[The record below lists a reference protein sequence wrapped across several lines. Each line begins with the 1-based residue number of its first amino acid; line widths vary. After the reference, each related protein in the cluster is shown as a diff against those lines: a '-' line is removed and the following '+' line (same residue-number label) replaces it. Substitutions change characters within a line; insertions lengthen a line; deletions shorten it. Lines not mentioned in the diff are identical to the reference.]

1 VFYSLATRGVAEE
14 ASQAVRCA
22 LAMRE
27 ALAGLN
33 EDWARRGIATID
45 NGIGLASGLVMVGQI
60 GSPRRMEFTVIG
72 DTVNLAARLESATR
86 QVEAAVVCDR
96 QTAEL
101 VAADP
106 RLAARSLGAQTVKSL
121 GEVEIFTVALAE
133 QVVAGDQA
141 SR

>member
-1 VFYSLATRGVAEE
+1 
-14 ASQAVRCA
+14 
-22 LAMRE
+22 M
-27 ALAGLN
+27 
-33 EDWARRGIATID
+33 
-45 NGIGLASGLVMVGQI
+45 
-60 GSPRRMEFTVIG
+60 
-72 DTVNLAARLESATR
+72 
-86 QVEAAVVCDR
+86 VCDR